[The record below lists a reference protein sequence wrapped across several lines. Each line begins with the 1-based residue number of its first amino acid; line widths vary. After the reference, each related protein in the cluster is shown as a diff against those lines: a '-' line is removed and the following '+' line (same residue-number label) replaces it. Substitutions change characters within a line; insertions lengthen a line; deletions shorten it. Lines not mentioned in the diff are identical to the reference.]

1 MKSNKSTDVRHVL
14 PILSAMAWQVSSEIL
29 QEFATKLKLRKDE
42 FEQREP
48 AKAVPVLS
56 LISVLQASKENF

>member
-1 MKSNKSTDVRHVL
+1 
-14 PILSAMAWQVSSEIL
+14 MAWQVSSEIL

-48 AKAVPVLS
+48 AMAVPVLS